1 MQSVPVV
8 PKGPNGSQI
17 PEKEPKK
24 IRIPKDV
31 PITKTDLTNQT
42 TQTLA
47 LRLTL
52 MATETRTIRETS
64 ASEIPITT
72 KEESC
77 SVERGPE
84 AHALGRM
91 GPML

>member
-1 MQSVPVV
+1 VSKGPIASYGSKEVQSVPVV

-24 IRIPKDV
+24 IRIPEDI
-31 PITKTDLTNQT
+31 PTTKTDLTNQT
-42 TQTLA
+42 TQRLA

-64 ASEIPITT
+64 ASEIPIAT
-72 KEESC
+72 KEESH
-77 SVERGPE
+77 SV
-84 AHALGRM
+84 
-91 GPML
+91 